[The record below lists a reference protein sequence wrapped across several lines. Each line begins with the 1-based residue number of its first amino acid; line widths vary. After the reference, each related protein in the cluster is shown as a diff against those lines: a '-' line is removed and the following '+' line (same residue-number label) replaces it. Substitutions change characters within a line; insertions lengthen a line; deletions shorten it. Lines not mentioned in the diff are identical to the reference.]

1 MIYLTDPTSPPLM
14 SLMQAGQFARDDLL
28 RLYRYGDPATG
39 TCGFHCFVRD
49 AWRYVEAGEFSD
61 NWHIE
66 AICRHFM
73 AMVRGSTL
81 APVKPRF
88 TRLIIAMP
96 PRHMK
101 SLLSNVFFP
110 AWVWLTSP
118 GATFL
123 HASFKLDLSARDS
136 RKFRRLIQSEWY
148 DALVDYGKLTK
159 DTESRLENGKGGH
172 RIISSMETIT
182 GAGGQYVIVDDP
194 ISAKKVH
201 SPANRRS
208 MIQSWKAITSRR
220 NDQYGVFVVIG
231 QRTHEEDLTGYLLKK
246 QPEKWEVLC
255 LETIKEGVSRS
266 TKGSEA
272 LYRDPRQPD
281 DVLWPTRFPPAMVA
295 EMMEDLGPMEAAAQ
309 HQQRPV
315 PDGGAIIQ
323 NDWWKYFRLRDLGG
337 VDVAILSWDLAV
349 KDGPEHDFNVGIA
362 MAKRG
367 PDVFILDV
375 RRGHWDVFE
384 AANEIEAQ
392 AKAYPGCGAKL
403 IEDKANGPPVIRLL
417 RDRVSGI
424 IPVNPRGSKEMRLR
438 GYSPYVRSGN
448 VYLLEDA
455 PWLDDFKRELASFP
469 RGANDDQV
477 DAFTQGM
484 SHLFEG
490 HQETEWED

>member
-1 MIYLTDPTSPPLM
+1 M
-14 SLMQAGQFARDDLL
+14 SLGQMGQYTRDDLL
-28 RLYRYGDPATG
+28 RLYRYGDPSTG

-73 AMVRGSTL
+73 AMVRGSAL
-81 APVKPRF
+81 APKKPRF

-110 AWVWLTSP
+110 AWVWLTNP

-136 RKFRRLIQSEWY
+136 RKFRRLIQSDWY
-148 DALVDYGKLTK
+148 TSLVDYGGLTK
-159 DTESRLENGKGGH
+159 DTESRLENGAGGH

-194 ISAKKVH
+194 ISAKKVY

-231 QRTHEEDLTGYLLKK
+231 QRTHEEDLTGYLLSK

-255 LETIKEGVSRS
+255 LETIKEGKSRS
-266 TKGSEA
+266 TPGSEV
-272 LYRDPRQPD
+272 LYRDPRDPE
-281 DVLWPTRFPPAMVA
+281 DVLWPNRFPPAMVK
-295 EMMEDLGPMEAAAQ
+295 EMMEDLGPMEASAQ

-315 PDGGAIIQ
+315 PSEGAIVK
-323 NDWWKYFRLRDLGG
+323 DEWWKYFRARDLGA

-349 KDGPEHDFNVGIA
+349 KDGPENDYNAGLV
-362 MAKRG
+362 MARRG

-375 RRGHWDVFE
+375 RRGHWDVFG

-392 AKAYPGCGAKL
+392 AKDYPGCGPKV
-403 IEDKANGPPVIRLL
+403 IEDKANGPPVIRIL
-417 RDRVSGI
+417 RDRLPGVV
-424 IPVNPRGSKEMRLR
+424 PMNPKGSKEMRLR
-438 GYSPYVRSGN
+438 GYAAHVRSGH

-455 PWLDDFKRELASFP
+455 PWLDDFKREMASFP

-484 SHLFEG
+484 AYLFENYQDT
-490 HQETEWED
+490 HWE